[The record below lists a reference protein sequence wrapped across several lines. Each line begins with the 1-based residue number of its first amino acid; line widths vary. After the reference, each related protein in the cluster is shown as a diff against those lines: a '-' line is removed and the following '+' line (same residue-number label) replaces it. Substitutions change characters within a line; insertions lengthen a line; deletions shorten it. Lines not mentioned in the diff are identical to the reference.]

1 MKVLMIDTATENLYV
16 RFFDD
21 VDNKAFFAKEMM
33 THNNHSENLLTVIE
47 EGLKLNNIKLKDFE
61 KIIVGEG
68 PGSYTGLRVAMVVA
82 KMASYTLNIPLY
94 TISSLSYVGSGYL
107 SISDNCDKSTQNVL
121 ISIKAKK
128 GHSYIKVHE
137 RNTNKVLVE
146 DIFLPDEEKEKI
158 VSQYNALV
166 VNEHNYKINEEVI
179 NKYAVYVDNVH
190 ELTPNYLRKANS

>member
-1 MKVLMIDTATENLYV
+1 MKILMIDTATENLYV

-21 VDNKAFFAKEMM
+21 IEKKTFFSKEMM

-47 EGLKLNNIKLKDFE
+47 EGLKLNNIKLKDFN

-94 TISSLSYVGSGYL
+94 TISSLTYVGSGYL
-107 SISDNCDKSTQNVL
+107 NNLNENIL

-128 GHSYIKVHE
+128 GHSYIKVYE
-137 RNTNKVLVE
+137 KETNRVLVE
-146 DIFLPDEEKEKI
+146 DIFLTDEEKEKI
-158 VSQYNALV
+158 VSQYSAYV
-166 VNEHNYKINEEVI
+166 VNESNYKLNEEII
-179 NKYAVYVDNVH
+179 NRYAVLVDNVH

>member
-1 MKVLMIDTATENLYV
+1 MKILMIDTATENLYV

-21 VDNKAFFAKEMM
+21 VDGKVFFSKEMM

-47 EGLKLNNIKLKDFE
+47 EGLKLNNIKLKDFN

-94 TISSLSYVGSGYL
+94 TVSSLTYVGSGYL
-107 SISDNCDKSTQNVL
+107 NNLNENIL

-128 GHSYIKVHE
+128 GHSYIKVYE
-137 RNTNKVLVE
+137 KETNRVLVE
-146 DIFLPDEEKEKI
+146 DIFLTDEEKEKI
-158 VSQYNALV
+158 ISQYSAYV
-166 VNEHNYKINEEVI
+166 VNESNYKLNEEII
-179 NKYAVYVDNVH
+179 NRYAVLVDNVH
-190 ELTPNYLRKANS
+190 ELTPNYLRKANSWIII

>member
-1 MKVLMIDTATENLYV
+1 MKILMIDTATENLYV
-16 RFFDD
+16 RFFND
-21 VDNKAFFAKEMM
+21 VDRKVFFSKEMM

-47 EGLKLNNIKLKDFE
+47 EGLKLNNIKLKDFN

-94 TISSLSYVGSGYL
+94 TISSLTYVGSGYL
-107 SISDNCDKSTQNVL
+107 NNLNENIL

-128 GHSYIKVHE
+128 GHSYIKVYE
-137 RNTNKVLVE
+137 KETNRVLVE
-146 DIFLPDEEKEKI
+146 DIFLTDEEKEKI
-158 VSQYNALV
+158 VSQYSAYV
-166 VNEHNYKINEEVI
+166 VNESNYKLNEEII
-179 NKYAVYVDNVH
+179 NRYAVLVDNVH

>member
-1 MKVLMIDTATENLYV
+1 MKILMIDTATENLYV

-21 VDNKAFFAKEMM
+21 VDGKVFFSKEMM

-47 EGLKLNNIKLKDFE
+47 EGLKLNNIKLKDFD

-94 TISSLSYVGSGYL
+94 TVSSLTYVGSGYL
-107 SISDNCDKSTQNVL
+107 NKLNENIL

-128 GHSYIKVHE
+128 GHSYIKVYE
-137 RNTNKVLVE
+137 KETNRVLVE
-146 DIFLPDEEKEKI
+146 DIFLTDEEKEKI
-158 VSQYNALV
+158 VSQYSAYV
-166 VNEHNYKINEEVI
+166 VNESNYKLNEEII
-179 NKYAVYVDNVH
+179 NRYAVLVDNVH

>member
-1 MKVLMIDTATENLYV
+1 MKILMIDTATENLYV

-21 VDNKAFFAKEMM
+21 VDRKVFFSKEMM

-47 EGLKLNNIKLKDFE
+47 EGLKLNNIKLKDFN

-94 TISSLSYVGSGYL
+94 TVSSLTYVGSGYL
-107 SISDNCDKSTQNVL
+107 NNLNENIL

-128 GHSYIKVHE
+128 GHSYIKVYE
-137 RNTNKVLVE
+137 KETNRVLVE
-146 DIFLPDEEKEKI
+146 DIFLTDEEKEKI
-158 VSQYNALV
+158 VSQYSAYV
-166 VNEHNYKINEEVI
+166 VNESNYKLNEEI
-179 NKYAVYVDNVH
+179 IDRYAVLVDNVH

>member
-1 MKVLMIDTATENLYV
+1 MKILMIDTATENLYV

-21 VDNKAFFAKEMM
+21 VDGKVFFSKEMM

-47 EGLKLNNIKLKDFE
+47 EGLKLNNIKLKDFN

-94 TISSLSYVGSGYL
+94 TVSSLTYVGSGYL
-107 SISDNCDKSTQNVL
+107 NNLNENIL

-128 GHSYIKVHE
+128 GHSYIKVYE
-137 RNTNKVLVE
+137 KETNRVLVE
-146 DIFLPDEEKEKI
+146 DIFLTDEEKEKI
-158 VSQYNALV
+158 ISQYSAYV
-166 VNEHNYKINEEVI
+166 VNESNYKLNEEII
-179 NKYAVYVDNVH
+179 NRYAVLVDNVH

>member
-1 MKVLMIDTATENLYV
+1 MKILMIDTATENLYV

-21 VDNKAFFAKEMM
+21 VDGKVFFSKEMM

-47 EGLKLNNIKLKDFE
+47 EGLKLNNIKLKDFN

-94 TISSLSYVGSGYL
+94 TVSSLTYVGSGYL
-107 SISDNCDKSTQNVL
+107 NNLNENIL

-128 GHSYIKVHE
+128 GHSYIKVYE
-137 RNTNKVLVE
+137 KETNRVLVE
-146 DIFLPDEEKEKI
+146 DIFLTDEEKEKI
-158 VSQYNALV
+158 ISQYSAYV
-166 VNEHNYKINEEVI
+166 VNEANYKLNEEII
-179 NKYAVYVDNVH
+179 NRYAVLVDNVH

>member
-1 MKVLMIDTATENLYV
+1 MKILTIDTATENLYV

-21 VDNKAFFAKEMM
+21 IEKKTFFSKEMM

-47 EGLKLNNIKLKDFE
+47 EGLKLNNIKLKDFN

-94 TISSLSYVGSGYL
+94 TVSSLTYVGSGYL
-107 SISDNCDKSTQNVL
+107 NNLNENIL

-128 GHSYIKVHE
+128 GHSYIKVYE
-137 RNTNKVLVE
+137 KETNRVLVE
-146 DIFLPDEEKEKI
+146 DIFLTDEEKEKI
-158 VSQYNALV
+158 VSQYRAYG
-166 VNEHNYKINEEVI
+166 VNESNYKLNEEII
-179 NKYAVYVDNVH
+179 NRYAVLVDNVH